1 MNSKDLE
8 EKYLRYTLNLQNAF
22 LSLHVLNSSKKINE
36 VLDLAKRYLDD
47 AKHFKEKNQI
57 ITALI
62 SLAYSEGLLDAL
74 RILNY
79 VKFEWVG
86 LDEK

>member
-1 MNSKDLE
+1 MSNENLE
-8 EKYLRYTLNLQNAF
+8 EKYLRYTLNLQKAF
-22 LSLHVLNSSKKINE
+22 STLHVLESPKKVEE
-36 VLDLAKRYLDD
+36 VLDLAKRYFSD
-47 AKHFKEKNQI
+47 AKHFKEKNQV

-86 LDEK
+86 SE